1 MLNKNDESQ
10 NLLDIVKAL
19 LRREIYNA
27 KCIHEKKSQ
36 ISHLNSSRVKEK
48 ERAIRTSAKISE
60 DFCSNIINLFKKSLY
75 DLDYSGTIKINMVE
89 NFINFNE
96 EIMATKGVY
105 V

>member
-48 ERAIRTSAKISE
+48 KALKLKAKQNGNNK
-60 DFCSNIINLFKKSLY
+60 DKSR
-75 DLDYSGTIKINMVE
+75 NQ
-89 NFINFNE
+89 
-96 EIMATKGVY
+96 
-105 V
+105 